1 MNIKSGANLFSQN
14 IIALIF
20 DFDKTLIPYNMQHPL
35 FKRYNVNEDL
45 FWREVEALPLFLKE
59 VNDPFNPLV
68 GEVHYL
74 NHFLSY
80 VESGRMPDL
89 SNAILRE
96 EAKNLEFYPGV
107 LDLFP
112 NLHNFISQKELF
124 QEANI
129 SLEFYVIS
137 SGFRQMIL
145 GSQIASFLKG
155 AWGCEFLETTGFPGF
170 LDLKGDYSEVRRENK
185 ITAISYLL
193 DNTTKT
199 RVLFEINKGSN
210 IDKSINVNAKV
221 PQEARRIP
229 FENMIYIAD
238 GPSDIPVFSL
248 LNDRKGKTFC
258 VYNPNN
264 DLEFEQARGL
274 QDTNRVQ
281 GFGPA
286 DYTEKSHTYRWI
298 INSLE
303 QMARNIISSKKEKLA
318 RNVTAPPKHLS

>member
-1 MNIKSGANLFSQN
+1 MRIKSEPNLFSQN

-35 FKRYNVNEDL
+35 FKRYKIDEDI
-45 FWREVEALPLFLKE
+45 FWKEVEALPEFLKK
-59 VNDPFNPLV
+59 VNSPFNPLV

-74 NHFLSY
+74 NHFISY
-80 VESGRMPDL
+80 VNSGRMPDL
-89 SNAILRE
+89 SNDILRE

-107 LDLFP
+107 LDIFS
-112 NLHNFISQKELF
+112 NLQNFIQSKDIF

-145 GSQIASFLKG
+145 GSQIAPFLKG

-170 LDLKGDYSEVRRENK
+170 LDLKGDYSSVERKKV

-210 IDKSINVNAKV
+210 IDKSINVNAKMS
-221 PQEARRIP
+221 QEARRIP

-264 DLEFEQARGL
+264 DSEFSQARSL

-281 GFGPA
+281 CFGPA
-286 DYTEKSHTYRWI
+286 DYTDNSHTYRWI
-298 INSLE
+298 LHSLE
-303 QMARNIISSKKEKLA
+303 QMARSIISSKKEKLA
-318 RNVTAPPKHLS
+318 RNITDPPKHLS

>member
-1 MNIKSGANLFSQN
+1 MSNKSEANLFSQN

-35 FKRYNVNEDL
+35 FKRYKVNEEL
-45 FWREVEALPLFLKE
+45 FWKEVEALPKFLKE
-59 VNDPFNPLV
+59 VNAPFDPLV

-80 VESGRMPDL
+80 VNSGIMAGL
-89 SNAILRE
+89 SNDILRE

-107 LDLFP
+107 LDLFS
-112 NLHNFISQKELF
+112 NLQDFISHKEIF

-145 GSQIASFLKG
+145 GSQIAPFLKG
-155 AWGCEFLETTGFPGF
+155 AWGCEFLETTGFPNF
-170 LDLKGDYSEVRRENK
+170 LDLKGDYSSVERK
-185 ITAISYLL
+185 KSITAISYLL

-210 IDKSINVNAKV
+210 IDKSINVNAKMS
-221 PQEARRIP
+221 QDSRRIP

-258 VYNPNN
+258 VYNPHNGY
-264 DLEFEQARGL
+264 EFSQARSL

-281 GFGPA
+281 CFGPA
-286 DYTEKSHTYRWI
+286 DYTDNSHTYRWI
-298 INSLE
+298 IHSLE
-303 QMARNIISSKKEKLA
+303 QMAISIVSSKKEKLA
-318 RNVTAPPKHLS
+318 RSVTAPPKHLS